1 MINRNY
7 RYPHFELWEGKG
19 YPPKT
24 HELAPLIQAI
34 GDENSRSA
42 FLAARRAGEKLHTYD
57 MTDSDNRSA
66 IYSGAAVT
74 QTLKDYFAAGKM
86 HMVIWR
92 QGELSFLIAVPEE
105 HLGKKGYDDEMDTL
119 LTNSSCDYSDS
130 DYAEYAFEQRRAIYD
145 RAVRTRAAVIHILST
160 KGSRLGGYVGIYSRT
175 TCCFHLNYHR
185 FYLDVAPILNA
196 GRRLS
201 DIRGFLYEYGDPDAH
216 VQLLD
221 GLPFLNVSGS
231 WKRQPGAR
239 PWVPG
244 EDEVGYNKE
253 AEIYSMTGRKM
264 AEANAVAARFTDYR
278 DPALFRFFADM
289 GVELRYHDMDG
300 ENWASFAPVGVKECG
315 EKLPVVGFFGETG
328 LFNEADVAGIGTMV
342 YDWVQLAAE
351 GKLILAV
358 FAMESADDNDLLMPI
373 MDAAAEMYNGDRS
386 RFYVCGFSH
395 NGNYTQEFGR
405 RHGERLAAIGTFG
418 VSPAQ
423 EKNISPAQLALEE
436 TRDLPICLS
445 GGMNEVYGIFPM
457 HSDPPL
463 GKNELVKQFENVAE
477 RIEGWQKRLR
487 SCRCPMRSA
496 EEILATKD
504 SADIVERKLGIPC
517 DRSFCL
523 QLDGFDHYIAEIR
536 NNEGKYHLCVIGSEN
551 CCHQVT
557 PAKVTLTWNFLRRFA
572 RDAESGRI
580 IDLY

>member
-24 HELAPLIQAI
+24 HELGPLIQAI

-42 FLAARRAGEKLHTYD
+42 FVEARCTGEKLHAYD
-57 MTDSDNRSA
+57 MTNSDNRSA
-66 IYSGAAVT
+66 IYSGAAIT
-74 QTLKDYFAAGKM
+74 REMKDYFAAGKM

-92 QGELSFLIAVPEE
+92 QGELSFLIAIPEE
-105 HLGKKGYDDEMDTL
+105 HMGKKGYDDDMDTL
-119 LTNSSCDYSDS
+119 LTNSSCDYSDPN
-130 DYAEYAFEQRRAIYD
+130 YAMYAMEQRKGIYQRAI
-145 RAVRTRAAVIHILST
+145 RTRSALIHILST
-160 KGSRLGGYVGIYSRT
+160 KGSNLRGYVGIYSRT
-175 TCCFHLNYHR
+175 TCCFHLNYDR
-185 FYLDVAPILNA
+185 FYLDVAPILDS
-196 GRRLS
+196 GRKLM
-201 DIRGFLYEYGDPDAH
+201 DIRGFLYEYGNADEK
-216 VQLLD
+216 VELLD
-221 GLPFLNVSGS
+221 GMPFLKVSGS
-231 WKRQPGAR
+231 WQRQPGPR
-239 PWVPG
+239 PFRPG
-244 EDEVGYNKE
+244 VDECGYNKE
-253 AEIYSMTGRKM
+253 AEIYSETGRKF
-264 AEANAVAARFTDYR
+264 AEANYVGARFTDYT
-278 DPALFRFFADM
+278 DPELYKFFADM
-289 GVELRYHDMDG
+289 GVELKYHDMDG
-300 ENWASFAPVGVKECG
+300 ENWASFAPTGVVESG
-315 EKLPVVGFFGETG
+315 EQLPVVGFFGETG
-328 LFNEADVAGIGTMV
+328 LFNEAGVAGIGTMV
-342 YDWVQLAAE
+342 YDWVQLAAQ

-373 MDAAAEMYNGDRS
+373 MDAAAEMYNGDKS

-405 RHGERLAAIGTFG
+405 RHGHRLAAIGTFG

-423 EKNISPAQLALEE
+423 EKNITAEQLALEE

-477 RIEGWQKRLR
+477 RIEGWQKRLK
-487 SCRCPMRSA
+487 SNNCPVCTA
-496 EEILATKD
+496 EDILATRTSD
-504 SADIVERKLGIPC
+504 DVVERKLGIPC
-517 DRSFCL
+517 DKSFTIF
-523 QLDGFDHYIAEIR
+523 LDGFEHYIAEIK
-536 NNEGKYHLCVIGSEN
+536 NNEGKYHLCAIGTEN

-572 RDAESGRI
+572 RDLETGRI